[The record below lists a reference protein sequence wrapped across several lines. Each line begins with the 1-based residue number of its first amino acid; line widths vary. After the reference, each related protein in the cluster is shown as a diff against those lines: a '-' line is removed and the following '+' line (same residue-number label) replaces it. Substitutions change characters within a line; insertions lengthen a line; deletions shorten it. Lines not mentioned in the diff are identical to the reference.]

1 MTADHDNLLPSGAEP
16 QRRREIRN
24 VLAMSIPVVV
34 TTSSRAMMDV
44 ADYIMITR
52 LHLPEAQAAILPA
65 QVIMWSYIV
74 IGLGIASM
82 VNTFASQCL
91 GRGDY
96 KECGAYAWQG
106 LYLALFVGG
115 VGALLF
121 PFLPALVER
130 IGHEP
135 AVQAQEL
142 AYGRIALL
150 TTAPTIAAAAFGW
163 FFIGIHKPWTTMWS
177 ALEANVVNIVVSYVL
192 MFGYLGFEPMGIAGA
207 AWGTMAAVCYRTLRL
222 MATLVSPSVDRKF
235 SCRTTWQP
243 SWRRLKNLLRV
254 GAPCGAQWF
263 CDVVVWAI
271 FVNVLVGRRF
281 GTVHLIATNTAWQ
294 YMRIAFLP
302 TMGVGQALTA
312 LVGKSIG
319 AGDPERAKREAAWA
333 VKITVAYMS
342 LLSVIYVLFGG
353 TLISWFNPSPDVI
366 AIGATIMVCTAVFQ
380 IFDALA
386 IVYTSALRGA
396 GDTFVPSM
404 FFMVCN
410 WVIIVGGGWAMVEL
424 FPELESL
431 GPWIAASTLII
442 VAGIF
447 LWWRWRS
454 EVWMRI
460 ELLGDRTSGP
470 RTEETAG
477 KPVVVATS
485 NESS

>member
-1 MTADHDNLLPSGAEP
+1 M
-16 QRRREIRN
+16 I
-24 VLAMSIPVVV
+24 AMSIPVVV

-52 LHLPEAQAAILPA
+52 LHVPEAQAAILPA
-65 QVIMWSYIV
+65 QVIMWSYII

-82 VNTFASQCL
+82 VNTFASQSL
-91 GRGDY
+91 GRGDH

-106 LYLALFVGG
+106 LYLALFFGAVG
-115 VGALLF
+115 LLVF
-121 PFLPALVER
+121 PFLPALVR
-130 IGHEP
+130 GIGHDA
-135 AVQAQEL
+135 AVQVQEL

-163 FFIGIHKPWTTMWS
+163 FFIGIHKPWVTMWS
-177 ALEANVVNIVVSYVL
+177 ALEANVVNIVVSFVL

-222 MATLVSPSVDRKF
+222 MVTLLAPSVDKMF
-235 SCRTTWQP
+235 HCRVSWRP
-243 SWRRLKNLLRV
+243 SWLRLKNLLRV

-271 FVNVLVGRRF
+271 FVNVLVGRNF

-294 YMRIAFLP
+294 YMRISFLP

-319 AGDPERAKREAAWA
+319 AGDPQRARREAGFAL
-333 VKITVAYMS
+333 KITLLYMS
-342 LLSVIYVLFGG
+342 TLSVIYVFFGG
-353 TLISWFNPSPDVI
+353 TLISWFNDAPDVVS
-366 AIGATIMVCTAVFQ
+366 IGATIMICTAVFQ
-380 IFDALA
+380 VFDALS

-404 FFMVCN
+404 FFMVSN
-410 WVIIVGGGWAMVEL
+410 WVIIVGGGWAMVRW
-424 FPELESL
+424 FPQLESL
-431 GPWIAASTLII
+431 GPWIAASTLIV

-447 LWWRWRS
+447 LWLRWRS
-454 EVWMRI
+454 GAWMRI
-460 ELLGDRTSGP
+460 TLFDTDGDADSDEG
-470 RTEETAG
+470 AG
-477 KPVVVATS
+477 RRRSLVSATDGAS
-485 NESS
+485 

>member
-1 MTADHDNLLPSGAEP
+1 MTSGDGMNVTDSAS
-16 QRRREIRN
+16 RRRKEIRN

-52 LHLPEAQAAILPA
+52 LDVPEAQAAILPA
-65 QVIMWSYIV
+65 QVIMWSYII

-82 VNTFASQCL
+82 VNTFASQSL
-91 GRGDY
+91 GRKDY
-96 KECGAYAWQG
+96 RECGAYAWQG
-106 LYLALFVGG
+106 VYLALFF
-115 VGALLF
+115 GAISAVLF
-121 PFLPALVER
+121 PFLPLLVKS
-130 IGHEP
+130 IGHDA
-135 AVQAQEL
+135 AVQVQEL

-177 ALEANVVNIVVSYVL
+177 ALEANVVNVVVSFVL

-222 MATLVSPSVDRKF
+222 MVTLLSPSIDRKF
-235 SCRTTWQP
+235 HCRATWRP
-243 SWRRLKNLLRV
+243 SWKRLKNLLRV

-294 YMRIAFLP
+294 YMRISFLP
-302 TMGVGQALTA
+302 TIGVGQALTA

-319 AGDPERAKREAAWA
+319 AGDPQRAKREAAFA
-333 VKITVAYMS
+333 LKITVMYMCF
-342 LLSVIYVLFGG
+342 LSVIYVCFGA
-353 TLISWFNPSPDVI
+353 TLISWFNASPDVI
-366 AIGATIMVCTAVFQ
+366 AIGATIMICTAVFQ
-380 IFDALA
+380 VFDAMA

-396 GDTFVPSM
+396 GDTFIPSM
-404 FFMVCN
+404 FFMVSN

-424 FPELESL
+424 FPGLESL

-447 LWWRWRS
+447 LWLRWRS
-454 EVWMRI
+454 GAWMRI
-460 ELLGDRTSGP
+460 KLLD
-470 RTEETAG
+470 AG
-477 KPVVVATS
+477 AVPGEGEGVEARAALVSASDGKS
-485 NESS
+485 